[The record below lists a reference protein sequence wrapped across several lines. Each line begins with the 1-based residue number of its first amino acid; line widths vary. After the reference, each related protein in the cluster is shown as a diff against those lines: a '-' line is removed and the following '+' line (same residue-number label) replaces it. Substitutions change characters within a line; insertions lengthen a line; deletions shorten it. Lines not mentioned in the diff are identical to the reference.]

1 MTQSVDLW
9 DDLLNWNT
17 APRKSLKVHALGLFA
32 FWLTEREAKL
42 ADANHASLPKAI
54 ERIEHR
60 LDDIDGRLS
69 HIESDGLKD
78 EVHSNTRRIGEIESA
93 LDVMKPTLERIERQV
108 GVAVGTGKTL
118 LVLLGGVLALLQ
130 VIAIVVSW

>member
-1 MTQSVDLW
+1 MTDASDL
-9 DDLLNWNT
+9 
-17 APRKSLKVHALGLFA
+17 PR
-32 FWLTEREAKL
+32 
-42 ADANHASLPKAI
+42 AI

-93 LDVMKPTLERIERQV
+93 LDIMRPTLERIERQV
-108 GVAVGTGKTL
+108 SVAVGTGKTM
-118 LVLLGGVLALLQ
+118 LVLLGGALAVLQ
-130 VIAIVVSW
+130 VIAIAVSWLH